1 MQLTWHGYRYY
12 PYERALAAREAATLL
27 KTSRLREVDG
37 GLAFD
42 GAVDLERARR
52 LTYFAGARN
61 GHSFVETVQAQL
73 ETTGLNGRHR
83 QATRYSVH
91 GLHDYKGKFNP
102 QVVKAI

>member
-52 LTYFAGARN
+52 LAEAR
-61 GHSFVETVQAQL
+61 TRL
-73 ETTGLNGRHR
+73 EKGDLNGF
-83 QATRYSVH
+83 A
-91 GLHDYKGKFNP
+91 P
-102 QVVKAI
+102 VVAKSSISEKRA